1 MSTKDILVGVKV
13 TDTSDLD
20 KVAKKIQDLQRQ
32 SSQFAT
38 IGDKATSAMGDSS
51 PFSERARRIQETENR
66 KSVDRYREEFNIRER
81 FVRSQQKEQESI
93 DRALKSEKLSKKEIN
108 DLTKQRL
115 DNEERIKKTTAEQV
129 DLLERAKKLTSD
141 LSGFKGT
148 GRPETATGG
157 AGGGGAGGTTAGGG
171 GVGEGDGFS
180 AFGML
185 KKGFGAA
192 LAAYAITQTV
202 QRATSMAAF
211 VLKHEQEK
219 SRTEATVAQL
229 GFDVSGRREELSGEY
244 LRSKVFAEERAEG
257 RAESQTYGS
266 QLGTRLKNILGI
278 ASHIIGD
285 TLSGDLEQKGT
296 QGFIKQKL
304 LESEKESIESAMA
317 KNPEMMSAFDFFL
330 KNKNKFLQSQQ
341 LSGMTDEQLTGPS
354 GFLSMAQGMF
364 TQEQKFGAMGQ
375 IYGAGGSTAQ
385 GRQAAQALQLQREFG
400 LQGSANVLGRLSA
413 GIGGGQVGSDSVVRK
428 ILAEAFTYGLDASNF
443 SRETEKFV
451 QVSTDIIEQSGAR
464 TEQEMSRVI
473 EGLGRMLPAGAS
485 MKEIQG
491 ISDVHRS
498 TERSFGEGASP
509 YHKAVQLQ
517 VMRSDP
523 NLSKLSEQERMT
535 IMEMSPDEIRAGS
548 KYLEGAAETAGFSD
562 YQSFVNKILGG
573 SGIKTQSTALPR
585 KYKETL
591 KKYGQLRS
599 KKDEISARLS
609 REDLSAS
616 ERSEYSSR
624 SKDIDEQIKGMDSEM
639 RAAVSMAQQQ
649 GMVTMGKGAQNYEV
663 ASYELGRMYS
673 GEEESQQVKDWRG
686 KKPVG
691 RPQGAF
697 DAAQVSEARGEQEE
711 LQNYMKH
718 LPRFNKAVEEIATES
733 EKLAKSLKKI
743 NENAIYTV
751 LPSAPMSSQ
760 EIMSYSVRP
769 K

>member
-1 MSTKDILVGVKV
+1 
-13 TDTSDLD
+13 
-20 KVAKKIQDLQRQ
+20 
-32 SSQFAT
+32 
-38 IGDKATSAMGDSS
+38 
-51 PFSERARRIQETENR
+51 
-66 KSVDRYREEFNIRER
+66 
-81 FVRSQQKEQESI
+81 
-93 DRALKSEKLSKKEIN
+93 
-108 DLTKQRL
+108 
-115 DNEERIKKTTAEQV
+115 
-129 DLLERAKKLTSD
+129 
-141 LSGFKGT
+141 
-148 GRPETATGG
+148 
-157 AGGGGAGGTTAGGG
+157 
-171 GVGEGDGFS
+171 
-180 AFGML
+180 
-185 KKGFGAA
+185 
-192 LAAYAITQTV
+192 
-202 QRATSMAAF
+202 
-211 VLKHEQEK
+211 
-219 SRTEATVAQL
+219 
-229 GFDVSGRREELSGEY
+229 
-244 LRSKVFAEERAEG
+244 
-257 RAESQTYGS
+257 
-266 QLGTRLKNILGI
+266 
-278 ASHIIGD
+278 
-285 TLSGDLEQKGT
+285 
-296 QGFIKQKL
+296 
-304 LESEKESIESAMA
+304 
-317 KNPEMMSAFDFFL
+317 
-330 KNKNKFLQSQQ
+330 
-341 LSGMTDEQLTGPS
+341 
-354 GFLSMAQGMF
+354 
-364 TQEQKFGAMGQ
+364 
-375 IYGAGGSTAQ
+375 
-385 GRQAAQALQLQREFG
+385 
-400 LQGSANVLGRLSA
+400 
-413 GIGGGQVGSDSVVRK
+413 
-428 ILAEAFTYGLDASNF
+428 LAEAFTYGLDASNF

-473 EGLGRMLPAGAS
+473 EGIGRMLPAGAS

-585 KYKETL
+585 KYKETF

-599 KKDEISARLS
+599 KKDEISALLS

-743 NENAIYTV
+743 NENAISTV